1 MSQRRVLSG
10 VAVALV
16 AAASIAGCGGSDSS
30 SSPAGSAV
38 ASETVVAVG
47 DAPLPGDGVGSL
59 GDAVAVVAAAPGQA
73 DAVACDVDRT
83 TMQTATDAYEVLN
96 GALPTSEDDL
106 VTGQLIREP
115 SPRFDI
121 TADGLIVPAP
131 GGPCV

>member
-10 VAVALV
+10 VAFALV

-30 SSPAGSAV
+30 SATPGPAD
-38 ASETVVAVG
+38 TVVAVG
-47 DAPLPGDGVGSL
+47 DAPLPADGVGSL
-59 GDAVAVVAAAPGQA
+59 GDAVAVIAAAPGQA
-73 DAVACDVDRT
+73 DAAACDVDRT

-106 VTGQLIREP
+106 VVGQLIREP

>member
-1 MSQRRVLSG
+1 MSHRRVLSG
-10 VAVALV
+10 LAVALV
-16 AAASIAGCGGSDSS
+16 AAVSIAGCGGSDSTAAA
-30 SSPAGSAV
+30 PGSA
-38 ASETVVAVG
+38 ATADTVVAVG
-47 DAPLPGDGVGSL
+47 DAPAPGGGIGGIS
-59 GDAVAVVAAAPGQA
+59 DAVAVIAAAPGQA

-106 VTGQLIREP
+106 VTGRLIREP